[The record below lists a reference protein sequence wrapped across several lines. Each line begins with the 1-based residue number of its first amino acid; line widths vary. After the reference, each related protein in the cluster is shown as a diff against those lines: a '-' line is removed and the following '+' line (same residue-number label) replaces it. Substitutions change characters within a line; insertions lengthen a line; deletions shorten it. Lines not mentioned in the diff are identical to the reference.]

1 MNKFMARGGW
11 ALLVVSGAAL
21 AQGRGLVPSSA
32 TIDLSPWQLR
42 VDLQVAP
49 PRSTPGG
56 PISGLIG
63 SPPDGSASARWR
75 STRLLGDYYPDSLR
89 LGETDAVRLTS
100 GLLIGQRAGLRD
112 PSALLVTRGN
122 ADAGSLA
129 APVPW
134 SSPDTST
141 DPVVTWPYLGIG
153 YSGTGL
159 RGNWSIKADIGLAAQ
174 RPGAARAGFGR
185 WISGT
190 QNLDDFLRDLR
201 LSPMFQLGVSY
212 AF

>member
-1 MNKFMARGGW
+1 MNKFMARGAW

-21 AQGRGLVPSSA
+21 AQGRGLVPPSA

-42 VDLQVAP
+42 VDLQTAS
-49 PRSTPGG
+49 PRPALG
-56 PISGLIG
+56 GLIG
-63 SPPDGSASARWR
+63 SLPDGAAGARLR
-75 STRLLGDYYPDSLR
+75 STRLLGDYYPATLR
-89 LGETDAVRLTS
+89 LGDTDAFRLTS
-100 GLLIGQRAGLRD
+100 GLLIGQRPGLRD
-112 PSALLVTRGN
+112 PSAVPVTRGN
-122 ADAGSLA
+122 ADPGSPIA
-129 APVPW
+129 SAPW
-134 SSPDTST
+134 SSVDTST

-185 WISGT
+185 WISGA

-201 LSPMFQLGVSY
+201 LSPMFQLGASY

>member
-21 AQGRGLVPSSA
+21 AQGRGLVPPSA

-56 PISGLIG
+56 LIG
-63 SPPDGSASARWR
+63 SSPDGSASARWR
-75 STRLLGDYYPDSLR
+75 STRLLGDYYPGALR

-100 GLLIGQRAGLRD
+100 GLLIGQRPGLRD
-112 PSALLVTRGN
+112 PSALPVTRGN
-122 ADAGSLA
+122 ADPGSLI
-129 APVPW
+129 APAPW
-134 SSPDTST
+134 SSADMST

-174 RPGAARAGFGR
+174 RPGTARAGFGR
-185 WISGT
+185 LLSGT